1 VIRTAIA
8 SDISGIRALLRSVA
22 GFWDDSWR
30 ADVVE
35 RALRSAETMALV
47 HAAGEGIDGFL
58 CAHDVAFRAYLSEL
72 VVPPSAQGAGIG
84 GQLLTEAERRL
95 AKRGCSIVI
104 ADVWLD
110 AEGFYRAHGW
120 TSPRVVL
127 LRKRLGADAVGPKA
141 IG

>member
-1 VIRTAIA
+1 VIRTALA
-8 SDISGIRALLRSVA
+8 SDTSAIRALLKSVA
-22 GFWDDSWR
+22 GFWDDTWR

-35 RALRSAETMALV
+35 RALGSAESVALV
-47 HAAGEGIDGFL
+47 HVSGEAIDGFL

-72 VVPPSAQGAGIG
+72 VVSPLAQGAGIG
-84 GQLLTEAERRL
+84 GQLLTEAEHRL
-95 AKRGCSIVI
+95 AERGCGILI
-104 ADVWLD
+104 ADVWRE

-127 LRKRLGADAVGPKA
+127 LRKRLNTNATQPSG

>member
-1 VIRTAIA
+1 MIRTATT
-8 SDISGIRALLRSVA
+8 SDVSGIRALLRSVA

-35 RALRSAETMALV
+35 RALGSADTIALV
-47 HAAGEGIDGFL
+47 HAGNGEEIDGFL

-72 VVPPSAQGAGIG
+72 VVSPSAQGSGVG
-84 GQLLTEAERRL
+84 GQLLAEAERRL
-95 AKRGCSIVI
+95 AKRGCSLVI
-104 ADVWLD
+104 ADVWVD

-127 LRKRLGADAVGPKA
+127 LRKQLGANSSQ
-141 IG
+141 